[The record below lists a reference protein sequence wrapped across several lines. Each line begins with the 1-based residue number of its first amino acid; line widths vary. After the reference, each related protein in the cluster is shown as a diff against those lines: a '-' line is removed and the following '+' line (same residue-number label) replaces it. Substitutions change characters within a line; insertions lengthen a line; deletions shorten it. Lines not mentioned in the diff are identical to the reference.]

1 MALEKYCSMY
11 YFLSVEDRRIV
22 WDENKNTENK
32 LKHKIGFE
40 DAQYVFADP
49 DRIER
54 IDQSESNTSCE
65 TRWQTIGRVGDL
77 LFVVYTEN
85 GEDTCMVTVRE
96 ALKHERRSYNGY
108 YQIDDKGWTKA
119 T

>member
-1 MALEKYCSMY
+1 MQG
-11 YFLSVEDRRIV
+11 RWIV
-22 WDENKNTENK
+22 WDENKNIENK

-40 DAQYVFADP
+40 DVQYVFADP

-54 IDQSESNTSCE
+54 IDRNENDTSAE
-65 TRWQTIGRVGDL
+65 TRRQTIGRIGDL
-77 LFVVYTEN
+77 LFVVYSDN
-85 GEDTCMVTVRE
+85 GEDTCLITARE

-108 YQIDDKGWTKA
+108 YKIEGKGWTKA

>member
-1 MALEKYCSMY
+1 MQYNII
-11 YFLSVEDRRIV
+11 VEERRIV
-22 WDENKNTENK
+22 WDENKNNENK
-32 LKHKIGFE
+32 LKHKICFE

-54 IDQSESNTSCE
+54 IDQSENNLSNE
-65 TRWQTIGRVGDL
+65 TRWQTIGKVGEL
-77 LFVVYTEN
+77 LFVVYAECSK
-85 GEDTCMVTVRE
+85 DTRIVSARE

-108 YQIDDKGWTKA
+108 YQIDNKGWTKA

>member
-1 MALEKYCSMY
+1 MQG
-11 YFLSVEDRRIV
+11 RWIV
-22 WDENKNTENK
+22 WDENKNIENK

-40 DAQYVFADP
+40 DVQYVFADP

-54 IDQSESNTSCE
+54 IERNENDTSAE
-65 TRWQTIGRVGDL
+65 TRRQTIGRVGDL
-77 LFVVYTEN
+77 LFVVYSEN
-85 GEDTCMVTVRE
+85 GEDTRLVAARE

-108 YQIDDKGWTKA
+108 YKIEGKGWTKA